1 MKGDEKEDAVNYS
14 SQVPSLRRVLVLNV
28 TYEPLSVI
36 PVARAVHL
44 LLSQRAEMI
53 EASDTW
59 IRSAHFRI
67 EAPVV
72 IRLLNYVRV
81 PHNLPLPLSRRT
93 LLLRDSYMCQ
103 YCSVQPGREYLTIDH
118 VIPRSRGGRTEWENV
133 VAACGPCNR
142 RKGNKTPDEAG
153 MKLLTHP
160 HRPRFWAMALLT
172 MANNEAWRK
181 YLNTMDRL

>member
-1 MKGDEKEDAVNYS
+1 
-14 SQVPSLRRVLVLNV
+14 VLVLNV

-53 EASDTW
+53 ESSDTW
-59 IRSAHFRI
+59 IRSEHFRI
-67 EAPVV
+67 AAPVV

-93 LLLRDSYMCQ
+93 LLLRDGYMCQ
-103 YCSVQPGREYLTIDH
+103 YCGIQPGREHLTIDH
-118 VIPRSRGGRTEWENV
+118 VVPRSRGGRTEWENV

-153 MKLLTHP
+153 MKMMTHP

-181 YLNTMDRL
+181 YLRSADR